1 MTGSPVRR
9 ITMDEGHGFGVSW
22 ANVLAWSGSAL
33 YLGHCDYS
41 DSDEQTGGFDID
53 KPLDLLA
60 WLITDRFG
68 QDNDALGEYAARVGI
83 DVADWQRRP
92 RSAAIDRGA
101 VVERMEGA
109 EGIIVAFPDGQ
120 GEIAAVIGDWQALT
134 LLLLADR
141 CQGVRAW
148 GRVRALLEQA
158 AATTT
163 TIDRGY
169 V

>member
-1 MTGSPVRR
+1 MTGSPLRR
-9 ITMDEGHGFGVSW
+9 ITMETGQGFGVSW

-53 KPLDLLA
+53 EPLDLLA

-68 QDNDALGEYAARVGI
+68 QSNDALGEYAARVGI

-92 RSAAIDRGA
+92 RSVETDQGT

-109 EGIIVAFPDGQ
+109 ESIIVVFRAGH
-120 GEIAAVIGDWQALT
+120 GEKAAVIGDWQALT

-141 CQGVRAW
+141 CQGVGAW

-158 AATTT
+158 GATTT
-163 TIDRGY
+163 TIDHGY

>member
-1 MTGSPVRR
+1 MTGSPMQR
-9 ITMDEGHGFGVSW
+9 ITLDKSHGFGVSW

-33 YLGHCDYS
+33 YLGNCDYS

-53 KPLDLLA
+53 APLDLLA
-60 WLITDRFG
+60 WLIADRFG
-68 QDNDALGEYAARVGI
+68 RDNDALGEYAARVGI
-83 DVADWQRRP
+83 EVAAWQRRP
-92 RSAAIDRGA
+92 RSVETDQGT

-109 EGIIVAFPDGQ
+109 EGIIVVFPDGQ
-120 GEIAAVIGDWQALT
+120 GEKAAVIGDWQTLT

-141 CQGVRAW
+141 CQGVGAW
-148 GRVRALLEQA
+148 GRVGALLKQA
-158 AATTT
+158 GATTT

>member
-1 MTGSPVRR
+1 MTGSPVQR
-9 ITMDEGHGFGVSW
+9 ITLETGQGFGVSW

-33 YLGHCDYS
+33 YLGRCDYS
-41 DSDEQTGGFDID
+41 DSDEETGGFDID
-53 KPLDLLA
+53 EPLDLLA

-83 DVADWQRRP
+83 EVADWQRRP
-92 RSAAIDRGA
+92 RSVETDRGA
-101 VVERMEGA
+101 GVERMEGG
-109 EGIIVAFPDGQ
+109 EGIIVVFPDGQ
-120 GEIAAVIGDWQALT
+120 EEIAAVVGDWQALT

-141 CQGVRAW
+141 CQGVGAW
-148 GRVRALLEQA
+148 VRVRALLEQA
-158 AATTT
+158 GASTT

>member
-9 ITMDEGHGFGVSW
+9 ITMETGQGFGVSW
-22 ANVLAWSGSAL
+22 ADVLAWAGSAL
-33 YLGHCDYS
+33 HLGHCDYS
-41 DSDEQTGGFDID
+41 DNDDTTGGFDID
-53 KPLDLLA
+53 EPLDLLA

-83 DVADWQRRP
+83 DVADWQ
-92 RSAAIDRGA
+92 
-101 VVERMEGA
+101 
-109 EGIIVAFPDGQ
+109 
-120 GEIAAVIGDWQALT
+120 ALT

-141 CQGVRAW
+141 CQGVGAW

-158 AATTT
+158 GATTT
-163 TIDRGY
+163 TVDRGY